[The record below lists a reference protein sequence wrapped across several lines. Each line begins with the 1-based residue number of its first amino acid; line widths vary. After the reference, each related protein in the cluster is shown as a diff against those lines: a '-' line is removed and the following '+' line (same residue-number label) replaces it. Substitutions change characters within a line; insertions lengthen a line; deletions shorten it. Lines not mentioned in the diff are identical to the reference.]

1 MRYSF
6 AGHETF
12 TCKHYWLKKG
22 YDHSVADKK
31 FNDEAVIDLGVGK
44 NMVNSISFWMKA
56 FGLYE
61 EDVVL
66 RDLLFIV
73 KKDTIH
79 ILRTWVRYGFFITCL
94 LLLIRLQFTILY
106 SITSGN

>member
-31 FNDEAVIDLGVGK
+31 FNDEAV
-44 NMVNSISFWMKA
+44 
-56 FGLYE
+56 
-61 EDVVL
+61 
-66 RDLLFIV
+66 
-73 KKDTIH
+73 
-79 ILRTWVRYGFFITCL
+79 
-94 LLLIRLQFTILY
+94 
-106 SITSGN
+106 